1 MKKVNLKVSVASMLL
16 LLVAGLVFTGCGKDS
31 TPPVPGTGGSI
42 DAAIGTFKGKLTIY
56 PPTGGSTDYFDAVV
70 NVTKV
75 SNEQLK
81 VSAKSGEA
89 YSIASS
95 KTFTVNNM
103 GGQAI
108 THKTGSIEG
117 HFIYKLDLK
126 SLMVVTEQQAAEE
139 VVFSFEGTKQ

>member
-1 MKKVNLKVSVASMLL
+1 MKKMNLKVALVSLL
-16 LLVAGLVFTGCGKDS
+16 FMVVSTLVFTGCGKDS
-31 TPPVPGTGGSI
+31 DPPVPGTGGSI
-42 DAAIGTFKGKLTIY
+42 DAAIGTFKGKLTVY

-75 SNEQLK
+75 NGEQLK
-81 VSAKSGEA
+81 VSAKPGED
-89 YSIASS
+89 YSIISP
-95 KTFTVNNM
+95 KTFTVENK
-103 GGQAI
+103 GGLAI

-139 VVFSFEGTKQ
+139 VSFTFEGTKQ